1 MFLPVL
7 PDQVDFRI
15 RRRSGRQPRPICP
28 TALTAVVQTGSGEI
42 SGHILS
48 LNLLLNA
55 SEIYISKLKICNFV
69 T

>member
-1 MFLPVL
+1 MFLPL
-7 PDQVDFRI
+7 LLDQVDFRI
-15 RRRSGRQPRPICP
+15 RSRSGRQPRPICP

-48 LNLLLNA
+48 LNLLLYAN
-55 SEIYISKLKICNFV
+55 EIYLSKLKICNLV